1 MNEERT
7 VMNARNFLK
16 ICGLLAAIGISGC
29 RRDTQAPE
37 PPAPRVEGEKVDF
50 ASDSPQLAALTIE
63 TAQPRKL
70 AVTNVTGRLYW
81 DDDLTV
87 RVFTPVAGRVTSV
100 PGELGKSVA
109 IGAPLAEIDSPDFGQ
124 AQADARTA
132 DGNLRLADKAL
143 DRAKELF
150 EHGAAAQKDV
160 ESADAAD
167 VAAVAERDRA
177 QAKLA
182 LYGGSTGGQEVYVLR
197 SPVAGV
203 VVDKNIN
210 PGQEVRSDQMLANAP
225 NLFAPLF
232 VVSDPTRLW
241 LQLDVAESDLQAL
254 QPGMQLR
261 VYSQA
266 FPDRMFSGAVEMIGD
281 SLDPATRTV
290 QVRGYVGNPDKLLKA
305 EMYVRADVVINAPE
319 TARAAV
325 EIPARS
331 VFMRDNKYYVFIEQ
345 SPGQYLRQSV
355 TVGAEQD
362 GKVPIFDGV
371 SAGERVV
378 TYGCLLLESLV
389 ESGERS

>member
-1 MNEERT
+1 MNT
-7 VMNARNFLK
+7 GDFPK
-16 ICGLLAAIGISGC
+16 ICGLLAVIVLCGC
-29 RRDTQAPE
+29 RRETQAPE
-37 PPAPRVEGEKVDF
+37 PPAPRVEGDRVAF
-50 ASDSPQLAALTIE
+50 APDSPQLASLTIE
-63 TAQPRKL
+63 SAQPRKL
-70 AVTNVTGRLYW
+70 AITNVTGRLSW

-87 RVFTPVAGRVTSV
+87 RVFTPVAGRVTSI
-100 PGELGKSVA
+100 PGELEKPVSP
-109 IGAPLAEIDSPDFGQ
+109 GAPLAEIDSPDFGQ

-143 DRAKELF
+143 ARTKELF
-150 EHGAAAQKDV
+150 EHGAAAQKDM
-160 ESADAAD
+160 ESAEAAD
-167 VAAVAERDRA
+167 IAAVAERDRA
-177 QAKLA
+177 RAKLA
-182 LYGGSTGGQEVYVLR
+182 LYGAGAPDGQEVYVLR

-203 VVDKNIN
+203 VVEKNIN

-254 QPGMQLR
+254 QPGQQLR

-266 FPDRMFSGAVEMIGD
+266 FPGRAFSGSVEVIGD

-290 QVRGYVGNPDKLLKA
+290 RVRGSVDNPDKLLKA
-305 EMYVRADVVINAPE
+305 EMYVRADVVVGTAE

-331 VFMRDNKYYVFIEQ
+331 VFMRDNKYYVFVEQ
-345 SPGQYLRQSV
+345 SPGQYVRQPV

-362 GKVPIFDGV
+362 GKVPVFDGV
-371 SAGERVV
+371 SAGQRVV

-389 ESGERS
+389 EAGERS

>member
-1 MNEERT
+1 
-7 VMNARNFLK
+7 
-16 ICGLLAAIGISGC
+16 
-29 RRDTQAPE
+29 
-37 PPAPRVEGEKVDF
+37 
-50 ASDSPQLAALTIE
+50 
-63 TAQPRKL
+63 
-70 AVTNVTGRLYW
+70 VT
-81 DDDLTV
+81 
-87 RVFTPVAGRVTSV
+87 
-100 PGELGKSVA
+100 
-109 IGAPLAEIDSPDFGQ
+109 
-124 AQADARTA
+124 
-132 DGNLRLADKAL
+132 
-143 DRAKELF
+143 
-150 EHGAAAQKDV
+150 
-160 ESADAAD
+160 
-167 VAAVAERDRA
+167 
-177 QAKLA
+177 
-182 LYGGSTGGQEVYVLR
+182 
-197 SPVAGV
+197 GV

-305 EMYVRADVVINAPE
+305 EMYVRADVVIDAPE
-319 TARAAV
+319 AARAAV

-371 SAGERVV
+371 SAGQRVV

>member
-1 MNEERT
+1 
-7 VMNARNFLK
+7 MNASNFLK
-16 ICGLLAAIGISGC
+16 VCGLFAAIGLSGC
-29 RRDTQAPE
+29 HREAQAPE
-37 PPAPRVEGEKVDF
+37 PPAPRVVGDKVNF
-50 ASDSPQLAALTIE
+50 AADSPQLASLTIE

-70 AVTNVTGRLYW
+70 AITNVTGRLYW

-87 RVFTPVAGRVTSV
+87 RVFTPVAGRVTSI
-100 PGELGKSVA
+100 PGELGKPVSA
-109 IGAPLAEIDSPDFGQ
+109 GAPLAEIDSPDFGQ

-143 DRAKELF
+143 SRAKELF
-150 EHGAAAQKDV
+150 DHGAAAQKDV
-160 ESADAAD
+160 ESAEAAD
-167 VAAVAERDRA
+167 IAAAAERDRA

-182 LYGGSTGGQEVYVLR
+182 LYGGGSTGGQEVYVLR
-197 SPVAGV
+197 SPVTGV

-241 LQLDVAESDLQAL
+241 LQLDVAESDLQVL
-254 QPGMQLR
+254 QPGQQLH

-266 FPDRMFSGAVEMIGD
+266 FPGRVFSGEVEVIGD
-281 SLDPATRTV
+281 SLDPATRTA
-290 QVRGYVGNPDKLLKA
+290 QVRGSVGNPDKLLKA
-305 EMYVRADVVINAPE
+305 EMYVRADVVVGAAE

-331 VFMRDNKYYVFIEQ
+331 VFMRDNKYYVFVEQ
-345 SPGQYLRQSV
+345 SPGQYVRQPV

-371 SAGERVV
+371 SAGQRVV

>member
-1 MNEERT
+1 MNTRKFMR
-7 VMNARNFLK
+7 V
-16 ICGLLAAIGISGC
+16 CGLLAAIGSAGC
-29 RRDTQAPE
+29 HQEAETPE
-37 PPAPRVEGEKVDF
+37 PAGPRVEGDKVAF
-50 ASDSPQLAALTIE
+50 AADSPQLASLTVE
-63 TAQPRKL
+63 SAAPRKM

-87 RVFTPVAGRVTSV
+87 RVFTPVAGRVTSIL
-100 PGELGKSVA
+100 GELGKPVSA
-109 IGAPLAEIDSPDFGQ
+109 GAPLAEIDSPDFGQ

-132 DGNLRLADKAL
+132 DGNLRLADEAL
-143 DRAKELF
+143 ARAKELF

-160 ESADAAD
+160 ESATAAEI
-167 VAAVAERDRA
+167 AAVAERDRS

-182 LYGGSTGGQEVYVLR
+182 LYGGSSPGGQEVYVLR

-203 VVDKNIN
+203 VVERNIN

-241 LQLDVAESDLQAL
+241 LQLDVAESDLQVL
-254 QPGMQLR
+254 QPGLPLR

-266 FPDRMFSGAVEMIGD
+266 FPGRVFSGTVEVIGD

-290 QVRGYVGNPDKLLKA
+290 QVRGSVGNPEKLLKA
-305 EMYVRADVVINAPE
+305 EMYVRADVVMDTAE

-331 VFMRDNKYYVFIEQ
+331 VFMRDNKYYVFVEQ
-345 SPGQYLRQSV
+345 SPGQYLRQPV
-355 TVGAEQD
+355 TVGAQQD
-362 GKVPIFDGV
+362 GKVPVFEGV
-371 SAGERVV
+371 SPGQRVV

>member
-1 MNEERT
+1 
-7 VMNARNFLK
+7 MNARNCLK
-16 ICGLLAAIGISGC
+16 VCGLFAAICLSGC
-29 RRDTQAPE
+29 HREAQAPE
-37 PPAPRVEGEKVDF
+37 PPAPRVDGDKVNF
-50 ASDSPQLAALTIE
+50 AADSPQLASLAIE

-70 AVTNVTGRLYW
+70 AITNVTGRLYW

-87 RVFTPVAGRVTSV
+87 RVFTPVAGRVTSI
-100 PGELGKSVA
+100 PGELGKPVSA
-109 IGAPLAEIDSPDFGQ
+109 GAPLAEIDSPDFGQ

-143 DRAKELF
+143 SRAKELF
-150 EHGAAAQKDV
+150 DHGAAAQKDV
-160 ESADAAD
+160 ESAEAAD
-167 VAAVAERDRA
+167 IAAAAERDRA

-182 LYGGSTGGQEVYVLR
+182 LYGGGSTGVQEVYVLR

-232 VVSDPTRLW
+232 VVSNPTRLW

-254 QPGMQLR
+254 QPGQQLH

-266 FPDRMFSGAVEMIGD
+266 FPGRVFSGEVEVIGD
-281 SLDPATRTV
+281 SLDPATRTAR
-290 QVRGYVGNPDKLLKA
+290 VRGYVGNPDKLLKA
-305 EMYVRADVVINAPE
+305 EMYVRADVVVDPAE
-319 TARAAV
+319 TGRAAV

-331 VFMRDNKYYVFIEQ
+331 VFMRDNKHYVFVEQ
-345 SPGQYLRQSV
+345 SPGQYLRQLV

-362 GKVPIFDGV
+362 GKVPIFEGV
-371 SAGERVV
+371 SAGQRVV

>member
-1 MNEERT
+1 
-7 VMNARNFLK
+7 MNARNYLK
-16 ICGLLAAIGISGC
+16 IFGLLAIIGLSGC
-29 RRDTQAPE
+29 HREMQLPE
-37 PPAPRVEGEKVDF
+37 PPAPRVDGDKVNF
-50 ASDSPQLAALTIE
+50 AADSPQLASLTIE

-70 AVTNVTGRLYW
+70 SITNVTGRLYW

-87 RVFTPVAGRVTSV
+87 RVFTPVAGRVTSI
-100 PGELGKSVA
+100 PGELGKPIKA
-109 IGAPLAEIDSPDFGQ
+109 GAPLAEIDSPDFGQ

-143 DRAKELF
+143 ARTKELF
-150 EHGAAAQKDV
+150 DHGAAAQKDV
-160 ESADAAD
+160 ESAEAAD
-167 VAAVAERDRA
+167 IAAVAERDRA

-182 LYGGSTGGQEVYVLR
+182 LYGGSAPGGEEVYVLR

-203 VVDKNIN
+203 VVEKNIN

-241 LQLDVAESDLQAL
+241 LQLDVAESDLQSL
-254 QPGMQLR
+254 QPSQQLQ

-266 FPDRMFSGAVEMIGD
+266 FPGRAFSGEVEAIGD

-290 QVRGYVGNPDKLLKA
+290 QVRGYVSNPDKLLKA
-305 EMYVRADVVINAPE
+305 EMYVRADVLVNTAE
-319 TARAAV
+319 TTRAAV

-331 VFMRDNKYYVFIEQ
+331 VFMRDNKYYVFVEQ
-345 SPGQYLRQSV
+345 SPGQYVRQPV

-362 GKVPIFDGV
+362 GRVPIIDGV
-371 SAGERVV
+371 KAGQRVV